1 MEYTAEQNHD
11 SFRTISAD
19 MYQMLTAILDAAP
32 PLDAEEDGLHLFAAA
47 ASIRDSLIRISYY
60 EQHFPEKA
68 VHKIE
73 YELIPLTEVMLNS
86 IYYWGCVYPS
96 IRISPA
102 TPPRRSS
109 IPSKTV
115 ATQKA
120 FTPRVLSSLAIKTAP
135 CP

>member
-1 MEYTAEQNHD
+1 MLKNQDLAHQLLTMTETLIEASELLYQYTAEQNHD

-68 VHKIE
+68 VHKNE

-86 IYYWGCVYPS
+86 IYYW
-96 IRISPA
+96 
-102 TPPRRSS
+102 
-109 IPSKTV
+109 
-115 ATQKA
+115 
-120 FTPRVLSSLAIKTAP
+120 
-135 CP
+135 